1 MNKQLISAVGVRY
14 ATNLNTNQLETLV
27 TGMVFYI
34 RKTKILKR
42 TVRKVLY
49 ELTVP
54 CDGDPVNRV
63 KTEMRLLLDDT
74 VMRIYEKGEKP

>member
-1 MNKQLISAVGVRY
+1 MKKQLISAVGVRY
-14 ATNLNTNQLETLV
+14 ATNVNTGQLETLV
-27 TGMVFYI
+27 IGMVFYI

-42 TVRKVLY
+42 RVRKILY

-54 CDGDPVNRV
+54 CDGYPVSQV
-63 KTEMRLLLDDT
+63 KAEMRRLLDDT